1 MLDHSKTMFSLQV
14 KMRGYSI
21 ELKAVETAL
30 TKLQM
35 VDNCVVEIR
44 GNEGDDKFL
53 VAYVVLKK
61 SFVSEDMEQ
70 KEGGMAPIKLKKE
83 IKSKLKA
90 LLPFY
95 MIPSVFYFMDQL
107 PVMES
112 SAKLDKKK

>member
-1 MLDHSKTMFSLQV
+1 
-14 KMRGYSI
+14 MRGYSI

-30 TKLQM
+30 TKVQI
-35 VDNCVVEIR
+35 VDNCVVEVR
-44 GNEGDDKFL
+44 GDEGDDKFL
-53 VAYVVLKK
+53 VAYVVLKSSLLG
-61 SFVSEDMEQ
+61 SFDSDSS
-70 KEGGMAPIKLKKE
+70 KADGGVTPMKLKRE

-107 PVMES
+107 PVMEA